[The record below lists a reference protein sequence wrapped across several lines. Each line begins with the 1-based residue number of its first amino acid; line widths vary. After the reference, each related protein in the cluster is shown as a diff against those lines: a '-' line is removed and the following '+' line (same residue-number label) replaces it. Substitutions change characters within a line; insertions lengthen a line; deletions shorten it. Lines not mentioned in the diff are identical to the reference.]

1 MDYFFS
7 YECPSFSKS
16 FKTLLVVSL
25 TYVETTWILFC
36 NGQLVQAA
44 LWATLVHS
52 KAKLQCNGNKATPS
66 FRSFVIEK
74 VSQKC
79 LPSGLYSQLCA
90 YYVRGGRQ
98 PQLHQND
105 DNCTYYAMTKQ
116 HNYYL
121 LYCKAQH
128 WHYHTRTTNYITQ
141 ASPNVT
147 DRCTCDWDS
156 LQSSSVPLGK
166 CTSMFD
172 SFHVLS
178 YSLFTNRPSFTAVY
192 SRIMTS
198 LSTKTQG

>member
-1 MDYFFS
+1 MQRLEVSSAVRPLQSSLGVKGLIFS
-7 YECPSFSKS
+7 TFYAHLFVYIINSSGLLQQLWVSFLQQS

-25 TYVETTWILFC
+25 TYMETTWTLFC

-44 LWATLVHS
+44 LWATLAHS

-66 FRSFVIEK
+66 FKPFLIEK

-79 LPSGLYSQLCA
+79 LPSGLYSQLCV
-90 YYVRGGRQ
+90 YRVSGGRQ

-128 WHYHTRTTNYITQ
+128 RHYHTWTTNYITQ
-141 ASPNVT
+141 VSPNVT
-147 DRCTCDWDS
+147 DRSQNSCFTFCK
-156 LQSSSVPLGK
+156 VP
-166 CTSMFD
+166 CS
-172 SFHVLS
+172 
-178 YSLFTNRPSFTAVY
+178 N
-192 SRIMTS
+192 
-198 LSTKTQG
+198 